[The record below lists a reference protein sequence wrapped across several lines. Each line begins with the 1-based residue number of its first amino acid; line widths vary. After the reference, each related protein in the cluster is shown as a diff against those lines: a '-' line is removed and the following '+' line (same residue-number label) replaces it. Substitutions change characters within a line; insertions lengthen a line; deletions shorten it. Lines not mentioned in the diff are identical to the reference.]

1 MDELSVKDV
10 FGGEEPLVKILAD
23 LEAVFPQRTPTP
35 DDSFQRLMYQA
46 GQRSVIDYLY
56 SLLD

>member
-10 FGGEEPLVKILAD
+10 FGGEDPLVKIIAD
-23 LEAVFPQRTPTP
+23 LETVFPQRTPTP
-35 DDSFQRLMYQA
+35 EDTLSRLMYQA

-56 SLLD
+56 SLMD